1 MDDKTKKLLN
11 TKLRQP
17 VHISYISK
25 YILKETENE
34 TEVKLNSKLKEEYNK
49 SLSLRENFEKEKE
62 KIINECQFEFHSFI
76 G

>member
-25 YILKETENE
+25 YILKLT
-34 TEVKLNSKLKEEYNK
+34 
-49 SLSLRENFEKEKE
+49 EKETKE
-62 KIINECQFEFHSFI
+62 ILDKLIDEGVIEESPLAFGYYGNK
-76 G
+76 

>member
-25 YILKETENE
+25 YILKLT
-34 TEVKLNSKLKEEYNK
+34 
-49 SLSLRENFEKEKE
+49 EKETKE
-62 KIINECQFEFHSFI
+62 ILDKLIDEGVIEESPLAPGYYGNK
-76 G
+76 

>member
-25 YILKETENE
+25 YILKMTEKETKKILD
-34 TEVKLNSKLKEEYNK
+34 KLIDEGVIEES
-49 SLSLRENFEKEKE
+49 SLSSGYYGNK
-62 KIINECQFEFHSFI
+62 
-76 G
+76 

>member
-25 YILKETENE
+25 YILKMT
-34 TEVKLNSKLKEEYNK
+34 
-49 SLSLRENFEKEKE
+49 EKETKE
-62 KIINECQFEFHSFI
+62 ILDKLIEEGVIEESQLAPGYYGNK
-76 G
+76 

>member
-25 YILKETENE
+25 YILKMT
-34 TEVKLNSKLKEEYNK
+34 
-49 SLSLRENFEKEKE
+49 EKETKE
-62 KIINECQFEFHSFI
+62 ILNKLIEEGVIEESPLAPGYYGNK
-76 G
+76 

>member
-25 YILKETENE
+25 YILKIT
-34 TEVKLNSKLKEEYNK
+34 
-49 SLSLRENFEKEKE
+49 EKEAKE
-62 KIINECQFEFHSFI
+62 ILDKLIDEGVIEESPLAPGYYGNK
-76 G
+76 